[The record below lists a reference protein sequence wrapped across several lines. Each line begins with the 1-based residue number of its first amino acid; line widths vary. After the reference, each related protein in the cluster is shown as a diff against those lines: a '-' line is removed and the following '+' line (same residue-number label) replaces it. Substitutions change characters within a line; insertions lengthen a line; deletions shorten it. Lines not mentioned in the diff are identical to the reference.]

1 MSKKQSSVDW
11 LFSQLWETPKDKYT
25 WFGLLMKAKEKH
37 EQEVIDSRLS
47 VVRENS
53 DVGISETTLKAE
65 RELAKQY
72 YNENFD

>member
-37 EQEVIDSRLS
+37 EKEIIDSFTYEDNTQWSKEIR
-47 VVRENS
+47 
-53 DVGISETTLKAE
+53 TKA
-65 RELAKQY
+65 AKQY
-72 YNENFD
+72 YNENFNQ